1 MGEFTYLMVL
11 GSIALIFP
19 ILVSA
24 TYDYIESNDELDRTG
39 NFYQESVYNEIS
51 NYTCDD
57 YNRTKMDEYS
67 YYFNTGWF
75 GIPPNLVI
83 GTQCTLNN
91 DYLSNWIG
99 EFIIPYN
106 EILTFDLE
114 NNKGVSKITQ
124 IMGLGNFF
132 KAMNTLPSAISTF
145 IYSLYGMLIA
155 WLVYKAFTL
164 A

>member
-24 TYDYIESNDELDRTG
+24 TYDYIESNDELNRTG

-57 YNRTKMDEYS
+57 YNRTKMVEYS

-75 GIPPNLVI
+75 GIPPNLFI

-132 KAMNTLPSAISTF
+132 KAMNTLPSTISTF

>member
-24 TYDYIESNDELDRTG
+24 TYDYIESNDDLDRTG

-57 YNRTKMDEYS
+57 YNRTKMVEYS

-106 EILTFDLE
+106 EILTYDLE

-132 KAMNTLPSAISTF
+132 KAMNTLPSTISTF